1 MLLDGLRK
9 RWVISAVACLLVV
22 LAAELFLSILQESQ
36 TFDESAH
43 IYSGYSYWKRAD
55 FGINPEHPPLV
66 KLIAA
71 LPLLPL
77 HLNVQPPPNIY
88 FRRASMVGGIQFLY
102 SQNADT
108 LLLRARVAASIFAFM
123 LALLIFA
130 AGYEMFGAGAA
141 LFALVLFVFEPNI
154 LAHGALVT
162 TDMGLACV
170 LFAAVYT
177 FYRYVKQRSTLR
189 LVVSGVVTGLALAAK
204 HSGLL
209 VFPILLVLAAVEVAW
224 CYLRP
229 EPGNEGTTKAGIC
242 GHQMLGF
249 LGALA
254 VIAAISLT
262 VLWAFYGF
270 RYKARPGNLEITP
283 PTAAFLRSMHRP
295 AEASLIQFSERHH
308 LLPESYLYGLAAVA
322 TLSHEGRPAFLLG
335 RLYPQGRWFYFPAA
349 FVIKSTLGFLLLL
362 VLLVAAK
369 GIREAGIRREILFLV
384 IPSLIFFAVAMT
396 SKLDI
401 GLRHILPV
409 YPFLIVLAAEGAW
422 SLTRQSRNWAFAV
435 AVLLAFHA
443 VSSLRAYPN
452 YLPYSNEIWVGPS
465 NTYRVLADSNIGW
478 EGGLKGLRD
487 YLNKQHIT
495 QCWFAYDGPVDP
507 DYYHIPCSP
516 LPTLFSFLLRRR
528 QEGVPEQVQGPVF
541 VGAQELTG
549 FDWGPEDMNPY
560 SQFAH
565 IRPKAV
571 LQGEILVFDGVFK
584 VPEISALSHFIVASK
599 LLDEGHP
606 NQALLE
612 AKTATAL
619 YPDFLP
625 PHEILAALY
634 AKGKQPDEALR
645 EYQTA
650 LHIYQTVHPE
660 FQSPYL
666 APQNPLLRQH
676 SNDTTV
682 Q

>member
-9 RWVISAVACLLVV
+9 RWIITAVACLLVV
-22 LAAELFLSILQESQ
+22 LAAELFLSIRQESQ

-66 KLIAA
+66 KLVAA

-77 HLNVQPPPNIY
+77 RLNVQPPPNIY
-88 FRRASMVGGIQFLY
+88 FRAASAVGGIQFLY
-102 SQNADT
+102 SQNADA
-108 LLLRARVAASIFAFM
+108 LLLRARVAASIFAFA

-141 LFALVLFVFEPNI
+141 LFALILFVFEPNI

-162 TDMGLACV
+162 TDMGLACW

-177 FYRYVKQRSTLR
+177 FYRYVKRRSVLR
-189 LVVSGVVTGLALAAK
+189 LVVCGIVTGLALAAK
-204 HSGLL
+204 HSALL
-209 VFPILLVLAAVEVAW
+209 VFPILLVLAAIEVAGR
-224 CYLRP
+224 YRQTEL
-229 EPGNEGTTKAGIC
+229 GNEATTKAGIR
-242 GHQMLGF
+242 GRQALRF

-254 VIAAISLT
+254 VISAISVT

-283 PTAAFLRSMHRP
+283 PTAAFLESLHRP
-295 AEASLIQFSERHH
+295 AETRLIRFSERHH
-308 LLPESYLYGLAAVA
+308 LLPESYLYGLTDVA
-322 TLSHEGRPAFLLG
+322 ILSHDGRPAFLLG
-335 RLYPQGRWFYFPAA
+335 KLYPQGRWFYFPVA

-362 VLLVAAK
+362 ILLVAAK
-369 GIREAGIRREILFLV
+369 GIRRAEIRREILFLV
-384 IPSLIFFAVAMT
+384 IPPLMFFAVAMG

-409 YPFLIVLAAEGAW
+409 YPFLIVLAAGGAW
-422 SLTRQSRNWAFAV
+422 SLTRQSRRWAYVV

-443 VSSLRAYPN
+443 ISSLRAYPN
-452 YLPYSNEIWVGPS
+452 YLPYSNEIWGGPP
-465 NTYRVLADSNIGW
+465 NTYKVLADSNVGW
-478 EGGLKGLRD
+478 EGGLKGLRE
-487 YLNKQHIT
+487 YLNNQHIT

-516 LPTLFSFLLRRR
+516 LPTLFSLLLGRN
-528 QEGVPEQVQGPVF
+528 QQAVAEQVQGPVF
-541 VGAQELTG
+541 VGSQELTG

-560 SQFAH
+560 AQFAEF
-565 IRPKAV
+565 RPKAV
-571 LQGEILVFDGVFK
+571 LQGEILVFDGTFK
-584 VPEISALSHFIVASK
+584 VPKISALSHFVLANK
-599 LLDEGHP
+599 LLNGGHP
-606 NQALLE
+606 DQAFLE

-625 PHEILAALY
+625 PHELLAALY
-634 AKGKQPDEALR
+634 AKAKQPDEALR

-666 APQNPLLRQH
+666 APQNPL
-676 SNDTTV
+676 SGK
-682 Q
+682 